1 MLSNLKRPVTL
12 KETALNEL
20 REAITLGHF
29 KPGERLVERVL
40 CEQLGVSR
48 TVIRECIRH
57 LESDQLVVAIPN
69 VGPTVATLNPD
80 EVSEIYEIRSML
92 EVSAVKS
99 CALVADKK
107 VVAELEN
114 YCESIAVALKSES
127 IKQALADT
135 RLFYKS
141 IFNAGGKTVAWDLV
155 ERLNGRIGQ
164 LRAVTLSSQGRSV
177 AGPKNLLA
185 IVSAIKAQDANTAA
199 QACAEHLA
207 QAKEIA
213 LKELDSKSV

>member
-1 MLSNLKRPVTL
+1 MLSSNVERPKTL
-12 KETALNEL
+12 KETALNQL

-29 KPGERLVERVL
+29 APGERLVERVL

-57 LESDQLVVAIPN
+57 LESDQLVIASPN
-69 VGPTVATLNPD
+69 VGPTVATLNPS
-80 EVSEIYEIRSML
+80 EVKEIYEIRSML

-99 CALVADKK
+99 CALIANEAVIT
-107 VVAELEN
+107 ELEN
-114 YCESIAVALKSES
+114 YCESIAKSLAAGK
-127 IKQALADT
+127 IKEALADT
-135 RLFYKS
+135 RLFYQT

-164 LRAVTLSSQGRSV
+164 LRAVTLSSIGRSV

-185 IVSAIKAQDANTAA
+185 IVAAIKAHDAEIAA
-199 QACAEHLA
+199 QACADHLE
-207 QAKEIA
+207 QAKQIA
-213 LKELDSKSV
+213 LNELDS

>member
-1 MLSNLKRPVTL
+1 MLSNLKRPITL
-12 KETALNEL
+12 KESALNEL
-20 REAITLGHF
+20 KEAITLGYF
-29 KPGERLVERVL
+29 APGERLVERVL

-57 LESDQLVVAIPN
+57 LESDQLVIAKAN
-69 VGPTVATLNPD
+69 VGPTVATLNPE

-92 EVSAVKS
+92 EVSAVRS
-99 CALVADKK
+99 CALVADET
-107 VVAELEN
+107 VITDLEN
-114 YCESIAVALKSES
+114 YCDLISRSLTSGNIKEALS
-127 IKQALADT
+127 DT
-135 RLFYKS
+135 RLFYQS
-141 IFNAGGKTVAWDLV
+141 IFIAGGKTVAWDLV
-155 ERLNGRIGQ
+155 ERLNSRIGQ

-185 IVSAIKAQDANTAA
+185 IVAAIKAHDADTAA

-213 LKELDSKSV
+213 LNELDS